1 MRKLNIIALL
11 LLSFVR
17 MTAQTCTGYS
27 NKVAAKSEFKSDVVF
42 DRNVG
47 IGTCSPGYRLDV
59 VLDSSTGTACIHTKP
74 SNGIYVGPEM
84 AGAVMLGDYDNA
96 FNKTNIGIVD
106 SLSYLN
112 IQADQMKI
120 NLGEPS
126 DSGFI
131 YLGHVDSDGNKRN
144 YINLNDPNNR
154 ISVNTDSFYL
164 EATWTN
170 LIDHVGGIVHSSVGG
185 SSVSGTTFVDLFQY
199 TTIPSNRFNLGDSFT
214 YDFTLDQASVDE
226 MDSLKLVATS
236 LNDATVIN
244 LVKCRFFARGGT
256 SISVTG
262 SCQFRVS
269 DTKCVMR
276 VSSGDSTVHV
286 FANQSS
292 FDPSHSYQL
301 VLQGAT
307 GGNGGAFGGYSSLI
321 WFWPKKEDAW

>member
-84 AGAVMLGDYDNA
+84 AGAVMLGDFDNA

-170 LIDHVGGIVHSSVGG
+170 LINHIGGIVHSTAGGNSVN
-185 SSVSGTTFVDLFQY
+185 GTTFVDLFQQ
-199 TTIPSNRFNLGDSFT
+199 TTIPSNRFSIGDAFSYEFNIA
-214 YDFTLDQASVDE
+214 QAGVDE
-226 MDSLKLVATS
+226 MDSIKLVATS
-236 LNDATVIN
+236 VFDATVID
-244 LVKCRFFARGGT
+244 LISCRFFARGGT
-256 SISVTG
+256 PISING
-262 SCQFRVS
+262 SCVFRGS
-269 DTKCVMR
+269 SFKCNMR
-276 VSSGDSTVHV
+276 VLAGDSIIHV
-286 FANQSS
+286 FANEPN
-292 FDPSHSYQL
+292 FDPTPSYQL
-301 VLQGAT
+301 ALQGAT
-307 GGNGGAFGGYSSLI
+307 GGNGGSFGGYSSLI